1 MSEPG
6 FKNLIDNVKSL
17 FEGRFVLRATQFG
30 AKFSEYSTC
39 QLESKTSCGDN
50 VRFILSHITCKLALI
65 INFLNIFQ

>member
-6 FKNLIDNVKSL
+6 FKNLINHVKSS

-30 AKFSEYSTC
+30 AKISEYSAC
-39 QLESKTSCGDN
+39 HLESKMSCGDN

-65 INFLNIFQ
+65 INF